1 VTELILNAVWAC
13 MAVLAFA
20 IVKPRRHGLF
30 AVAALAAILVILFP
44 IVSISDDFA
53 SDQVSKELVAVLL
66 VVIGLLLILAPL
78 APVEMKAQ
86 LVRLDVRATHTDPRS
101 PPRR

>member
-1 VTELILNAVWAC
+1 VSELILNAVWAS
-13 MAVLAFA
+13 MAILAFA
-20 IVKPRRHGLF
+20 LVKPRRRGL
-30 AVAALAAILVILFP
+30 AAMAALAAILIILFP

-53 SDQVSKELVAVLL
+53 SDQISKELVAALL
-66 VVIGLLLILAPL
+66 VVAGFLLILAPL
-78 APVEMKAQ
+78 APVEPEAQ